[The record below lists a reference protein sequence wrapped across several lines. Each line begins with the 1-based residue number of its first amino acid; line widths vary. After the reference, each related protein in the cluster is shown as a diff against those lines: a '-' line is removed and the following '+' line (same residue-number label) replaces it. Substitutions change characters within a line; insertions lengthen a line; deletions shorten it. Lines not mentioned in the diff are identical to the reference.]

1 MIITKYYYIFYYGSS
16 FVMQQ
21 NFSQNMM
28 KLIQFIVVA
37 TLLVDGAAFFVTI
50 SGRASP
56 PTAPT
61 APTATVLLL
70 SVSKEI
76 NIDRQF
82 YRPNKVEG
90 EDFDVIVIG
99 SGIGGLT
106 TASLLGQ
113 AGKKVLVLEQ
123 HYVAGGTMHTFKQ
136 KGYEFATGMVHKR
149 VKVQVQ
155 LPVLHLKIVHDYRL
169 CVSRNSLRRRNG
181 GGSQTSVGRNFEIQA
196 NY

>member
-1 MIITKYYYIFYYGSS
+1 MRYLEYLPQRVDYHKIIMVHDMSCHKT
-16 FVMQQ
+16 
-21 NFSQNMM
+21 SQNMM
-28 KLIQFIVVA
+28 KLVQLIVVA
-37 TLLVDGAAFFVTI
+37 TLLVDGAAFFVI
-50 SGRASP
+50 NSGRASP

-61 APTATVLLL
+61 VLLL
-70 SVSKEI
+70 SASKEI

-136 KGYEFATGMVHKR
+136 KGYEFATGMG
-149 VKVQVQ
+149 
-155 LPVLHLKIVHDYRL
+155 LKSECTSRAARSPSQNLSRL
-169 CVSRNSLRRRNG
+169 SFVR
-181 GGSQTSVGRNFEIQA
+181 
-196 NY
+196 Y